1 MYIDKNRNFKGIL
14 RSSVS
19 KIAQKKISLCR
30 FEIKR
35 THLKSIWKFIVA
47 QQALFYKSLLILSS
61 SICLLYLFPRGGQ
74 FKYEFQ
80 KGRVWKYPSYYAP
93 FDFSILKTEAE
104 IQSDREEVLQNLKP
118 YFRSNLEVK
127 DQVFESYPEAFM
139 SFFSE
144 ESNPVLIDS
153 LYQYGA
159 TLLEDIYTYG
169 VLPPNYIHSGNTD
182 IFLIQGQLEVP
193 ISIDEVFCSDTLF
206 EYLTNNIVGSEFE
219 PYTEPYKDLFF
230 ELITPNVFLD
240 KVFNQN
246 VTEEALRNISLSRGV
261 ISNGELIIAEGDL
274 INDNLFEVLNSLRNE
289 FSLRQ
294 GDQSNISIVVGYSIL
309 VLLTF
314 TLLLLFLHKY
324 RFSIYEDNRKLTFI
338 FFNILTIIVAVT
350 TVIQYDTAYVFAVP
364 ICILPLII
372 KAFFDARLGLFTH
385 VLTVL
390 LIGFIVPN
398 SFEYVFI
405 QILAGIITIQTVA
418 QLYRRANLFISV
430 GQVILVYIIG
440 YLAFTTIQE
449 GSFLSIN
456 FTPLALFL
464 LNGLLMLFVQPL
476 IYIYEKV
483 FGIVSDVSLLELSD
497 TNANLLKTL
506 SEKAPGTFH
515 HSLQVAN
522 LAESAANEIGANALL
537 VRVGALYHDI
547 GKLEN
552 PHYFSENQSGA
563 VSPHDELGPKQSAK
577 IIIDHVKNGIRLAQ
591 KNKLPERIIDFIRTH
606 HGTST
611 VYYFYK
617 KQLEID
623 TETDLK
629 SFQYPGPRPFSK
641 ETAIL
646 MMADA
651 VEAASKSL
659 KAPNIDDLESF
670 VNGIIDD
677 KMKSLQFNDS
687 NITLSE
693 IETVKKV
700 LFKKLINVYQLRIEY
715 PK

>member
-1 MYIDKNRNFKGIL
+1 MK
-14 RSSVS
+14 SV
-19 KIAQKKISLCR
+19 
-30 FEIKR
+30 
-35 THLKSIWKFIVA
+35 WKYIVA
-47 QQALFYKSLLILSS
+47 QQGLYYKSILILASS
-61 SICLLYLFPRGGQ
+61 VFLLYLFPRGGQ

-80 KGRVWKYPSYYAP
+80 KGRVWQYPTYFAP

-104 IQSDREEVLQNLKP
+104 IQSDREEALKNLRP
-118 YFRSNLEVK
+118 YYRSNLEVK
-127 DQVFESYPEAFM
+127 NQVFERYAEVFRSY
-139 SFFSE
+139 FSLE
-144 ESNPVLIDS
+144 TNPIRRDNLFQFG
-153 LYQYGA
+153 LA
-159 TLLEDIYTYG
+159 LLEEIYTYG
-169 VLPPNYIHSGNTD
+169 VLPPNFISNGPTELY
-182 IFLIQGQLEVP
+182 LIQGQLEIP
-193 ISIDEVFCSDTLF
+193 LSLEEMFRSDTLF
-206 EYLTNNIVGSEFE
+206 EFLENSMLGGEFE
-219 PYTEPYKDLFF
+219 DQLETYKDLFF

-240 KVFNQN
+240 QVFNQN
-246 VTEEALRNISLSRGV
+246 ARAEALRNISLSRGLV
-261 ISNGELIIAEGDL
+261 TTGELIIAEGDL
-274 INDNLFEVLNSLRNE
+274 INDARFEVLNSLRNE
-289 FSLRQ
+289 FALRQ
-294 GDQSNISIVVGYSIL
+294 GDQSNLSILIGYSIL

-314 TLLLLFLHKY
+314 SLLLLFLHKY
-324 RFSIYEDNRKLTFI
+324 RFSIYENNRKLSFI
-338 FFNILTIIVAVT
+338 FFNVLVVIVAIT
-350 TVIQYDTAYVFAVP
+350 TVIQYDKTYIFAVP

-398 SFEYVFI
+398 SFEYLFI
-405 QILAGIITIQTVA
+405 QILAGIITIQTVD

-430 GQVILVYIIG
+430 GQIILVYCIG

-449 GSFLSIN
+449 GSFASIN

-483 FGIVSDVSLLELSD
+483 FGLVSDVSLLEFSD
-497 TNANLLKTL
+497 TNADLLKTL

-547 GKLEN
+547 GKLEQ
-552 PHYFSENQSGA
+552 PHYFSENQSGT
-563 VSPHDELGPKQSAK
+563 VSPHDELEPKQSAK
-577 IIIDHVKNGIRLAQ
+577 IIIDHVKNGIVLAQ

-606 HGTST
+606 HGTSS

-623 TETDLK
+623 PETDLHA
-629 SFQYPGPRPFSK
+629 FQYPGPRPFSK

-659 KAPNIDDLESF
+659 KAPSIEELELF
-670 VNGIIDD
+670 VNEIIDE
-677 KMKSLQFNDS
+677 KTKTLQFNES
-687 NITLSE
+687 TITLAE
-693 IETVKKV
+693 IDTVKKV